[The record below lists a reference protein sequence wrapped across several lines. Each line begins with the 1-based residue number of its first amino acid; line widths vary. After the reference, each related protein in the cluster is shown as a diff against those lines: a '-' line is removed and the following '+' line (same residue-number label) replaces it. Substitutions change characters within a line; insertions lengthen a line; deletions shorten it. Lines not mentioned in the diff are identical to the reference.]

1 MTAKS
6 SLNEPWNFNVGGNT
20 ASTYVNYFN
29 VAPPCE
35 HIFDVTYGWLFNMD
49 TSLYCGTCGA
59 RELFPKM
66 WKIPHKVSDGMVYQR
81 RLQLP
86 TPKQHDWQQLTKA
99 PFQPNTVYDWQSG
112 VLHNTFTKIA
122 KVDTKIAKVDTEI
135 WNGDHTYPTPKLNL
149 DTALK
154 WVNGT

>member
-6 SLNEPWNFNVGGNT
+6 SLNGPWDFKMGGNS
-20 ASTYVNYFN
+20 ASTYLNYFN
-29 VAPPCE
+29 VSPPCE

-81 RLQLP
+81 RLQ
-86 TPKQHDWQQLTKA
+86 A

-112 VLHNTFTKIA
+112 VLHNTY
-122 KVDTKIAKVDTEI
+122 TKIAKVDTEI